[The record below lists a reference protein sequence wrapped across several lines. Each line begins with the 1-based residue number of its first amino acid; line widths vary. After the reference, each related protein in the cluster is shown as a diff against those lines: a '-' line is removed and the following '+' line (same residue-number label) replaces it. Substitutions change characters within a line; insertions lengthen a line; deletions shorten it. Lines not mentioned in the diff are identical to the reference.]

1 MTMQEMVVTKNKE
14 LNRDTATVDLGSI
27 HERVDR
33 LEQQVATLEGS
44 PAQDID
50 DRLAMVVFSGD
61 LDKSIAAFI
70 IATGAA
76 AMGFKVSMFF
86 TFWGIN
92 IIKKY
97 RKYEGKNILEK
108 GFTAMMPVNSN
119 ALPLTQ
125 MNYFGIGAKLIRKV
139 MKDNGVSSLEELIA
153 VAKELDVRLV
163 ACDMSQ
169 ELLGISDNELMDGLD
184 HGDVATFLAD
194 ASHAKATIFI

>member
-1 MTMQEMVVTKNKE
+1 
-14 LNRDTATVDLGSI
+14 
-27 HERVDR
+27 
-33 LEQQVATLEGS
+33 
-44 PAQDID
+44 
-50 DRLAMVVFSGD
+50 
-61 LDKSIAAFI
+61 
-70 IATGAA
+70 
-76 AMGFKVSMFF
+76 MGFEVSMFF

-125 MNYFGIGAKLIRKV
+125 MNYFGIGSKLIRKV
-139 MKDNGVSSLEELIA
+139 MKDNGVSSLEELIT

-184 HGDVATFLAD
+184 HGDVATFIAD
-194 ASHAKATIFI
+194 ASRAKATIFI

>member
-1 MTMQEMVVTKNKE
+1 MQEIRLPRIDKSIDEDKITDIADRVT
-14 LNRDTATVDLGSI
+14 
-27 HERVDR
+27 R
-33 LEQQVATLEGS
+33 LEGQVSKLQES
-44 PAQDID
+44 PAQDIE

-76 AMGFKVSMFF
+76 AMGFEVSMFF

-92 IIKKY
+92 IIKNDRQY
-97 RKYEGKNILEK
+97 ARKNILEK
-108 GFTAMMPVNSN
+108 GFTAMMPGSSK

-125 MNYFGIGAKLIRKV
+125 MNYFGVGAKLIRNV
-139 MKDNGVSSLEELIA
+139 MDKHGIASLEELIA
-153 VAKELDVRLV
+153 VAKDLEVRLV

-169 ELLGISDNELMDGLD
+169 ELLGIGDDELMDGLD

-194 ASHAKATIFI
+194 ASRSKATIII

>member
-1 MTMQEMVVTKNKE
+1 MTTQNMVVPINKG
-14 LNRDTATVDLGSI
+14 LNRDTASVDLDSI
-27 HERVDR
+27 HERLDR
-33 LEQQVATLEGS
+33 LEQQVATLEAS
-44 PAQDID
+44 PAQDIE

-76 AMGFKVSMFF
+76 AMGFEVSMFF

-139 MKDNGVSSLEELIA
+139 MKDNGVSSLEELIT

-169 ELLGISDNELMDGLD
+169 ELLGISDNELMDGLH

-194 ASHAKATIFI
+194 ASRAKATIFI

>member
-1 MTMQEMVVTKNKE
+1 MQEMVLPKNQE
-14 LNRDTATVDLGSI
+14 LNKDTETVDPRSI
-27 HERVDR
+27 DERVGR
-33 LEQQVATLEGS
+33 LEQQVAALAAS
-44 PAQDID
+44 PGQDIE

-76 AMGFKVSMFF
+76 AMGFEVSMFF

-92 IIKKY
+92 IIKKD
-97 RKYEGKNILEK
+97 RKYGGKNLLEK
-108 GFTAMMPVNSN
+108 GFTAMMPGNSK

-125 MNYFGIGAKLIRKV
+125 MNYFGVGSKLIRKI
-139 MKDNGVSSLEELIA
+139 MKDNGISSLEELIN

-169 ELLGISDNELMDGLD
+169 DLLGISDNELMDGLD
-184 HGDVATFLAD
+184 RGDVATFLSD
-194 ASHAKATIFI
+194 VSRSKATIFI